1 MKKIFAYF
9 LIFYF
14 CLFGSLSVLNVSAKE
29 QENSTTSELYAQS
42 AVLMD
47 ARTGRI
53 LLEKNGSEVRSMA
66 STTKIMTC
74 IVALELG
81 GIEEKAGVSA
91 YAASMPKVHIG
102 VTKGEYYKIEDLLY
116 ALMLESYNDAAAV
129 VAEYYGSKML
139 NDGGDITEHS
149 REEST
154 RAILAFTQRMNEKA
168 EEIGCQNTY
177 FVTPNGLDAAL
188 KTTGEDGK
196 TIEKVHSSTA
206 EDMARIMA
214 YCVEK
219 SPEKEAFL
227 KVTQTQSYSF
237 SSWKREGEDFKE
249 GGRIVS
255 CNNHNAFLNMIEG
268 ALSGKTG
275 FTNKA
280 GYCYVGALQKD
291 EKVFTVALLACGW
304 PNNKTWKWH
313 DTKLLMEYGLENYEW
328 KDIFTKPDLPDL
340 PVENGIEETT
350 RIDMEEEQLG
360 LLWSDQDELDIQI
373 ETEDVL
379 QAPVW
384 KGQKVGEVHYLVNG
398 KEFAS
403 IPLCAGQS
411 IPKMTYIYR
420 LKQILYAFGL

>member
-1 MKKIFAYF
+1 
-9 LIFYF
+9 
-14 CLFGSLSVLNVSAKE
+14 
-29 QENSTTSELYAQS
+29 
-42 AVLMD
+42 
-47 ARTGRI
+47 
-53 LLEKNGSEVRSMA
+53 
-66 STTKIMTC
+66 
-74 IVALELG
+74 
-81 GIEEKAGVSA
+81 
-91 YAASMPKVHIG
+91 
-102 VTKGEYYKIEDLLY
+102 
-116 ALMLESYNDAAAV
+116 
-129 VAEYYGSKML
+129 
-139 NDGGDITEHS
+139 
-149 REEST
+149 
-154 RAILAFTQRMNEKA
+154 
-168 EEIGCQNTY
+168 
-177 FVTPNGLDAAL
+177 
-188 KTTGEDGK
+188 
-196 TIEKVHSSTA
+196 
-206 EDMARIMA
+206 MARIMA

-249 GGRIVS
+249 GARSVS
-255 CNNHNAFLNMIEG
+255 CNNHNAFLNMMEG